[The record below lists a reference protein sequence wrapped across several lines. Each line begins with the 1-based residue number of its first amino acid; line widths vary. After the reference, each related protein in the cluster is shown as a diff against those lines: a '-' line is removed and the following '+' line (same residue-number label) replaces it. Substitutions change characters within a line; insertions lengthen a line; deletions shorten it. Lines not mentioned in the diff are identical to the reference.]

1 MNLKKLDL
9 NDFPSWKEYYFQYQR
24 LLAADYYI
32 PLLKS
37 WNVEILSDKLI
48 LDIGCGDGGFLS
60 AFSELNCQCTGVEIK
75 DFNWSNQK
83 NITYKIGDITNA
95 NLNHQLKNEWDLI
108 ILRDVIEHIP
118 HKIKPTFLNAIS
130 KLMSKHTKLLITF
143 PPFYSPFGLH
153 QQVLLKSIFSNMPYL
168 SWVPK
173 SILIPFLEFI
183 GDEEKLTELT
193 EIYDSK
199 MTVRG
204 FNALINQNSFF
215 INKQEKYH
223 IRPSHQI
230 RYGINMKKT
239 GLADFPLLQ
248 EFLVTG
254 CTYLLSN
261 PY

>member
-1 MNLKKLDL
+1 
-9 NDFPSWKEYYFQYQR
+9 
-24 LLAADYYI
+24 
-32 PLLKS
+32 
-37 WNVEILSDKLI
+37 
-48 LDIGCGDGGFLS
+48 
-60 AFSELNCQCTGVEIK
+60 
-75 DFNWSNQK
+75 
-83 NITYKIGDITNA
+83 
-95 NLNHQLKNEWDLI
+95 
-108 ILRDVIEHIP
+108 
-118 HKIKPTFLNAIS
+118 
-130 KLMSKHTKLLITF
+130 MSKHTKLLITF